1 MDITSNSKI
10 ILYSSF
16 NSIFSSKF
24 CGSKAIDYLC
34 SLDAGNLCIILKSDE
49 VDSNIRVYEQIFRR
63 LLKSVHD
70 YHSNIVISSSSSS
83 NNSIDGNISLQQQQ
97 QQQQQRSPL
106 QLYILLEEERS
117 SNTAAVE
124 SLEDHTNDDVAVHY
138 NKVLDEFLSTIW
150 NNDYVD
156 DNVPSTTAIIS
167 LSDVLQLNIVPV
179 KQTELSSIVK
189 ANAIFTNPNY
199 PLSSSSSSI
208 VRHQIAPL
216 LYSKWKSISSELHP
230 ILSNLQKQSLYKIEL
245 AYIAGLTQADIII
258 SQWQNRVTSGKL
270 IGKFATRLSEL
281 LLNIKNDY
289 NKNIIN
295 NMKNN
300 KGGSNSII
308 RERSERLKLL
318 NDYILIAG
326 ERLFR
331 QQIIIIE
338 YVIINKF
345 RDNLL
350 LLLQNNNEI
359 ESNVDDDSDSS
370 NNLRESEQNLLR
382 KCIFEY
388 KTKISDLE
396 DEKLNLILTEEKVN
410 EFTTIL
416 TTVLSEFPESSIAKL
431 SEIKKIEKQM
441 KKKSKG
447 NNSGRGRKR
456 KGIAKLL
463 GVSFQLVGMLRPP
476 GFGNLQGY
484 IGYASSL
491 LGFPLDLLLGIQN
504 DGDSPEVRIMM
515 LNRYLD
521 RGDR

>member
-16 NSIFSSKF
+16 KSLFSSKF

-34 SLDAGNLCIILKSDE
+34 SLDSGNLCIILKTDE

-63 LLKSVHD
+63 LLKSVYD
-70 YHSNIVISSSSSS
+70 YNIVSNSGSSSS
-83 NNSIDGNISLQQQQ
+83 IDSNIS

-117 SNTAAVE
+117 SGGAAAVA
-124 SLEDHTNDDVAVHY
+124 SLENDTNHDLVTVHY
-138 NKVLDEFLSTIW
+138 NKVLDELLSTIW
-150 NNDYVD
+150 NNDYVQ
-156 DNVPSTTAIIS
+156 DNFPSTTGTPISS
-167 LSDVLQLNIVPV
+167 LSDVLQLNIVLI
-179 KQTELSSIVK
+179 KQSELSSIVE
-189 ANAIFTNPNY
+189 ANAIFTDPNF
-199 PLSSSSSSI
+199 PVSSSSSSSV

-216 LYSKWKSISSELHP
+216 LHSKWKSISSELHP

-258 SQWQNRVTSGKL
+258 SQWQNRVTSGKI
-270 IGKFATRLSEL
+270 IGKFATRLSGL

-295 NMKNN
+295 NVKNN

-338 YVIINKF
+338 YIIINKF

-350 LLLQNNNEI
+350 SLLQNTDKIDNNI
-359 ESNVDDDSDSS
+359 DDDNDGSINEN

-388 KTKISDLE
+388 KTKVSDLE

-416 TTVLSEFPESSIAKL
+416 TTILSEFPESSIAKL
-431 SEIKKIEKQM
+431 SEIKKIDKQV
-441 KKKSKG
+441 KKKNKN

-463 GVSFQLVGMLRPP
+463 GLSFQLVGMLRPP

-504 DGDSPEVRIMM
+504 DGDSPEVRIMI
-515 LNRYLD
+515 
-521 RGDR
+521 

>member
-34 SLDAGNLCIILKSDE
+34 SLDSGNLCIILKSDE

-97 QQQQQRSPL
+97 QRSPL

-117 SNTAAVE
+117 SNSAAVS
-124 SLEDHTNDDVAVHY
+124 SLEDHTNDDLVAVHY
-138 NKVLDEFLSTIW
+138 NKVLYEFLSTIW
-150 NNDYVD
+150 TDDYVR
-156 DNVPSTTAIIS
+156 DNFPSTTAIISS

-179 KQTELSSIVK
+179 KQSELSTIVN
-189 ANAIFTNPNY
+189 ANAIFTNSNY
-199 PLSSSSSSI
+199 PVSSSSSSI

-245 AYIAGLTQADIII
+245 AYVAGLTQADIII
-258 SQWQNRVTSGKL
+258 SQWQNRVTSGKI

-289 NKNIIN
+289 NKNVISNIN
-295 NMKNN
+295 NKS
-300 KGGSNSII
+300 GSSII

-350 LLLQNNNEI
+350 LLLQSNNEI
-359 ESNVDDDSDSS
+359 ESNVDDNDSS

-515 LNRYLD
+515 LNR
-521 RGDR
+521 

>member
-34 SLDAGNLCIILKSDE
+34 SLDSGNLCIVLKSDE

-63 LLKSVHD
+63 LLKSVYD
-70 YHSNIVISSSSSS
+70 YHHSNIISSSSGS
-83 NNSIDGNISLQQQQ
+83 NNNSSDVNIT
-97 QQQQQRSPL
+97 QQQQRPPL

-117 SNTAAVE
+117 SSSA
-124 SLEDHTNDDVAVHY
+124 LEDRTNDDDSVAIHY
-138 NKVLDEFLSTIW
+138 NKVLDEFLSFIW
-150 NNDYVD
+150 NNDYVH
-156 DNVPSTTAIIS
+156 DNSPATTATISS
-167 LSDVLQLNIVPV
+167 LSDVLQLNIVPI
-179 KQTELSSIVK
+179 KQSELSSIVK
-189 ANAIFTNPNY
+189 ANDVFTNPNY
-199 PLSSSSSSI
+199 PISSSPSSSSSSL
-208 VRHQIAPL
+208 VRQQIAPL

-258 SQWQNRVTSGKL
+258 SQWQKRVTSGKI
-270 IGKFATRLSEL
+270 IGKYATRLSGL

-295 NMKNN
+295 NIKNT

-338 YVIINKF
+338 YIIINKF

-350 LLLQNNNEI
+350 LLLQNNDKVD
-359 ESNVDDDSDSS
+359 SNVDDDNDSTNNEN

-416 TTVLSEFPESSIAKL
+416 TTVLSEFPESSQAKL
-431 SEIKKIEKQM
+431 LEIKKLEKKV
-441 KKKSKG
+441 KKKNKK
-447 NNSGRGRKR
+447 NNSVNNGRGRKR
-456 KGIAKLL
+456 KGVAKLL
-463 GVSFQLVGMLRPP
+463 GISLQLVGMLRPP

-484 IGYASSL
+484 VGYATSL

-504 DGDSPEVRIMM
+504 DGDSPEVRNMM
-515 LNRYLD
+515 ID
-521 RGDR
+521 I